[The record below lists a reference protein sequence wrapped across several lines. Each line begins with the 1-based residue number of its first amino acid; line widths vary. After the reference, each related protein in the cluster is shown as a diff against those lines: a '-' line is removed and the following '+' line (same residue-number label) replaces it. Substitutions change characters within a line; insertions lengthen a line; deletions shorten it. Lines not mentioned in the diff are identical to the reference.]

1 MSRKFRLTCART
13 CYFELDVEAEDD
25 AAAERMLAAALER
38 DPTLFEQAM
47 AIGRPIHRVVEI
59 AAARGSGSVTV
70 LRTEAA

>member
-13 CYFELDVEAEDD
+13 CYFEIDVEAEDD
-25 AAAERMLAAALER
+25 AAAERLLTAALER
-38 DPTLFEQAM
+38 DPALFEQAM

-59 AAARGSGSVTV
+59 ATARGSDRIAV